1 MDDPP
6 PLIAPAELHARLGA
20 ADLRL
25 VDASWNLDGTSAW
38 PAYVEGRLP
47 GAAFFDI
54 DAISDRTVPLPHM
67 LPAPDAFARAAGDL
81 GIGERDHIVVY
92 DHKGLFSAPRVWW
105 TFRVM
110 GARRVQ
116 VLDGGLPRWRAEGFP
131 VQSGPPAA
139 PTPARFRPTFRPE
152 LVADLDMVRSRLAD
166 EAHQVLGARP
176 AARFAG
182 EAPEPR
188 PGLRRG
194 HMPGAL
200 NLPFAALLNPDGTM
214 KPATDLA
221 AAFEAAGIDLDRPVT
236 TSCGSG
242 ITAAILALGLAVLGR
257 DAAVYDGSWAEWGG
271 RDDTPVAP

>member
-38 PAYVEGRLP
+38 RAYVEGRLP

-139 PTPARFRPTFRPE
+139 PTPARFRPRFRPE

-166 EAHQVLGARP
+166 EA
-176 AARFAG
+176 
-182 EAPEPR
+182 
-188 PGLRRG
+188 
-194 HMPGAL
+194 
-200 NLPFAALLNPDGTM
+200 
-214 KPATDLA
+214 
-221 AAFEAAGIDLDRPVT
+221 
-236 TSCGSG
+236 
-242 ITAAILALGLAVLGR
+242 
-257 DAAVYDGSWAEWGG
+257 
-271 RDDTPVAP
+271 

>member
-1 MDDPP
+1 
-6 PLIAPAELHARLGA
+6 A
-20 ADLRL
+20 A
-25 VDASWNLDGTSAW
+25 
-38 PAYVEGRLP
+38 
-47 GAAFFDI
+47 
-54 DAISDRTVPLPHM
+54 
-67 LPAPDAFARAAGDL
+67 
-81 GIGERDHIVVY
+81 
-92 DHKGLFSAPRVWW
+92 LF
-105 TFRVM
+105 
-110 GARRVQ
+110 
-116 VLDGGLPRWRAEGFP
+116 
-131 VQSGPPAA
+131 
-139 PTPARFRPTFRPE
+139 
-152 LVADLDMVRSRLAD
+152 RSD
-166 EAHQVLGARP
+166 EAHQVLDARP